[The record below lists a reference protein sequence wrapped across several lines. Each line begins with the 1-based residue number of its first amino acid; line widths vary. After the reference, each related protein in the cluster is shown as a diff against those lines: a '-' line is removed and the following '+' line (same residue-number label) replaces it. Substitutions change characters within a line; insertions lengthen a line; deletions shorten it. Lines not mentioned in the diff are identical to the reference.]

1 MNFCHKAFLLQD
13 DLQIFLQVSP
23 IHLCSGFHGNQHIA
37 SVWIGQLP
45 LKCNF
50 TDDIQVEIKT
60 QRTSLTF
67 NETSDLSCLF
77 RTTYDADD
85 KPFAFHSAT

>member
-1 MNFCHKAFLLQD
+1 MISKYFSKFPPFTYALDSMETSTLP
-13 DLQIFLQVSP
+13 L
-23 IHLCSGFHGNQHIA
+23 
-37 SVWIGQLP
+37 WIGQLP